1 MDIKDLIENGF
12 KISNIEHRGVHSTM
26 AIETL
31 MASLRAYFRTAGD
44 LEYVYQK
51 RPFLSMEGYETED
64 SFYGSSYIIDSS
76 DAIIH
81 FQHFLELFLKDILL
95 DVSQLMVY
103 DPNRNPELLYKMA
116 TGVKVSDEELTGIKY
131 VEFSDAIKR
140 VKMMLKKGYL
150 DAKYSFI
157 DEDALDMM
165 ECVNTL
171 RNKIAHRGAF
181 VLRYKALDELFGAHL
196 LPFVV
201 NISGLDG
208 YHHILKSNVA
218 NSSYNPIRCLID
230 VYASG
235 DVNEYEVALHKI
247 VAVAAGKNQI
257 HYDLESF
264 GFDFYK
270 EIRQKAVKIAEME
283 ARHEWAEVV
292 RCPVCGCETLVKYT
306 TSDDSEDNDGNII
319 ERVEYVYMV
328 KCHQCGFTLKDWL
341 IDHMDEFSTIVP
353 NYKEIKVY
361 K

>member
-1 MDIKDLIENGF
+1 MEIKDIIQDGF
-12 KISNIEHRGVHSTM
+12 KISIIEHRQTHTTM
-26 AIETL
+26 AIDTL
-31 MASLRAYFRTAGD
+31 LASLRAYFRTADD
-44 LEYVYQK
+44 LGYVYQK
-51 RPFLSMEGYETED
+51 RPFIGMDGYDSED
-64 SFYGSSYIIDSS
+64 VFYGSSYIIDSC
-76 DAIIH
+76 DAITH
-81 FQHFLELFLKDILL
+81 FQQFLELFLKDILL
-95 DVSQLMVY
+95 EVSQLMVY

-116 TGVKVSDEELTGIKY
+116 TGVIVPDEELSGIRY

-140 VKMMLKKGYL
+140 VRMMLKKGFL

-157 DEDALDMM
+157 DREALDMM
-165 ECVNTL
+165 ENVNTL

-235 DVNEYEVALHKI
+235 NVNEYEVALHKI

-257 HYDLESF
+257 HYDLGSF
-264 GFDFYK
+264 VFDFYK

-306 TSDDSEDNDGNII
+306 TSDDSEDNDGNILK
-319 ERVEYVYMV
+319 RVEYVYRV
-328 KCHQCGFTLKDWL
+328 KCHQCGFTLNEWL
-341 IDHMDEFSTIVP
+341 IDHMDEFTTIVP
-353 NYKEIKVY
+353 SYKEVNIY
-361 K
+361 E